1 MMNLQLRLNI
11 IIMIFLFVSDVS
23 ANETPDYI
31 REKNID
37 DQITSYIFDAEISE
51 LDSLLEK
58 KFNLVF
64 NNNSSDT
71 SILLLHGRGLH
82 PTEPNVIDP
91 LRIELSESNYN
102 VFSLQ
107 LPVLAKGQTY
117 YDYHKIFPYS
127 DARIE
132 TAIKN
137 INSSNIIIIA
147 HSCGANMLL
156 SFLENISLS
165 GITGIVLLSAG
176 AVDKDQIILNK
187 VDLSLY
193 KLPILNIYGELDHN
207 SVKVFADNLEQVFTS
222 TTKSSL
228 QIIEVKNTDH
238 NYSDSTAFLIQ
249 SVKKWLKSL

>member
-1 MMNLQLRLNI
+1 MDLTFSEQDRTFQQEVRTWLDDAWPQEMRDKQARSALGKLSKEDLVAWQKRLAEKGWAATNWPAEYGGAA
-11 IIMIFLFVSDVS
+11 F
-23 ANETPDYI
+23 TPT
-31 REKNID
+31 
-37 DQITSYIFDAEISE
+37 QSYIFDAEISE

-64 NNNSSDT
+64 TDNSSDT

-132 TAIKN
+132 TAVKH

-156 SFLENISLS
+156 SFLENITLE
-165 GITGIVLLSAG
+165 GITGIVLISAG
-176 AVDKDQIILNK
+176 AVDKNQVILESFP
-187 VDLSLY
+187 DSLFY
-193 KLPILNIYGELDHN
+193 CLRL
-207 SVKVFADNLEQVFTS
+207 
-222 TTKSSL
+222 
-228 QIIEVKNTDH
+228 
-238 NYSDSTAFLIQ
+238 
-249 SVKKWLKSL
+249 

>member
-1 MMNLQLRLNI
+1 MMNLQFRLNT
-11 IIMIFLFVSDVS
+11 IIMIFLFASDVS
-23 ANETPDYI
+23 ANETPNYI
-31 REKNID
+31 REKNIN

-64 NNNSSDT
+64 TDNSSDT

-91 LRIELSESNYN
+91 LRIELAESNYN

-156 SFLENISLS
+156 SFLENISVS

-193 KLPILNIYGELDHN
+193 NLPILNIYGELDHN
-207 SVKVFADNLEQVFTS
+207 SVKVFADNLKQVFTS

-228 QIIEVKNTDH
+228 QIIEVENADH
-238 NYSDSTAFLIQ
+238 NYSDSTPFLIQ